1 MAGGERTALGPKDE
15 IEKVGW
21 AKNERDKKRGR
32 MRKSILVVWEHR
44 GVQDVTPQILK
55 KWMKRS

>member
-1 MAGGERTALGPKDE
+1 MAGGARTALGPKDE